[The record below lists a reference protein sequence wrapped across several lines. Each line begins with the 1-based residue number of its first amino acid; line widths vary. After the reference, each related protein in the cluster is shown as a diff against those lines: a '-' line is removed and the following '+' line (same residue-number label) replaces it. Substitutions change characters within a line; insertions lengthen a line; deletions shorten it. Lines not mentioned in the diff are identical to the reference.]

1 MRVLSLFDG
10 ISGAMLALQRL
21 GLKPE
26 EYISSE
32 IDEKAIAMARA
43 NFPEIRQV
51 GDVEKLD
58 LSDAAFRDIDL
69 LIGGSPCTNLSIAG
83 HGAGVQGEE
92 SRLFFDYLKVRNAIG
107 PKFWLLEN
115 VGSMKKADRDIM
127 SDHMGCEP
135 VMVNS
140 WIFTAQSRK
149 RLYWTNIPQDGLP
162 VPAGICVAD
171 ILQFEKVPSRYFL
184 DTQWQIHAHPRYAEA
199 DFRDRH
205 RMVKI
210 FDVGKGRQGERI
222 YSIYGKSTNLTA
234 GGGGPGSKT
243 GLYYVG
249 DYGIRNPGKDY
260 IQRHTRRLTP
270 LEAERLQGVPD
281 GYTAKGVD
289 EEGSETEMSDT
300 ERYKALGNGFTVPV
314 IAHLLSPLRR
324 IPAGEGSA

>member
-10 ISGAMLALQRL
+10 ISGAMLALRRL
-21 GLKPE
+21 DIEPE

-32 IDEKAIAMARA
+32 IDEKAIAVARA

-51 GDVEKLD
+51 GDVEKLN
-58 LSDAAFRDIDL
+58 LSDPMFRDIDL

-83 HGAGVQGEE
+83 DGTGVQGEE
-92 SRLFFDYLKVRNAIG
+92 SRLFFDYLKVRDSIR
-107 PKFWLLEN
+107 PKYWLLEN
-115 VGSMKKADRDIM
+115 VGSMKKADKDVM
-127 SDHMGCEP
+127 SGHMGCEP
-135 VMVNS
+135 IAINS
-140 WIFTAQSRK
+140 WVLTAQSRK

-162 VPAGICVAD
+162 IPAGICVAD
-171 ILQFEKVPSRYFL
+171 ILQTEKVPSRYFL
-184 DTQWQIHAHPRYAEA
+184 DTQWQIHVHPRYAKA

-222 YSIYGKSTNLTA
+222 YSIYGKSANLTA

-249 DYGIRNPGKDY
+249 DYGIRNPGKNY
-260 IQRHTRRLTP
+260 IQQHTRRLTP

-281 GYTAKGVD
+281 GYTARGVN
-289 EEGSETEMSDT
+289 EEGDETEMSDT

-314 IAHLLSPLRR
+314 IAHLIAPVRR
-324 IPAGEGSA
+324 ILA